1 MARDHWFKDAKY
13 GLFIHWGIYSM
24 LGGVYKG
31 EKIPYGAEWIMKNA
45 EIPLQEYR
53 KLAETFNPVD
63 FDAEDIVGKAKKW
76 GMKYIVF
83 TAKHHDGFAMYHSE
97 VSDYNIMNTPFQRD
111 PLKELAEECRKQGII
126 LGIYY
131 SQMQDWEDENGWGNE
146 WDFKPDKE
154 KDFEKYFYNKVKP
167 QVKEL
172 LTNYGKVGIM
182 WFDTPYVMPVQL
194 CEELRAYTKS
204 LQPDCLV
211 NGRIGY
217 KLGDYRQMSDYEIP
231 VLSFP
236 GDWET
241 PMTLNDTWGY
251 SRVDHNWKSAAD
263 VLYKLVDVVG
273 KGGNLLLNIGPDEKG
288 KVPEGSC
295 KVLDEAGRWLD
306 LNGES
311 IYKCNLNMDF
321 QYEISWGRVTGN
333 DSKMFLHVFKYPEFP
348 YEILITGLKTKI
360 KKVTIL
366 DNCEELQFFQSYE
379 PARDEYRFRV
389 LLPKNG
395 KLDKDMVLCA
405 EYEGE
410 IEIQKLE

>member
-63 FDAEDIVGKAKKW
+63 FDAEDIVRKAKKW

-172 LTNYGKVGIM
+172 LTNYGEVG
-182 WFDTPYVMPVQL
+182 L
-194 CEELRAYTKS
+194 CGLILR
-204 LQPDCLV
+204 
-211 NGRIGY
+211 
-217 KLGDYRQMSDYEIP
+217 M
-231 VLSFP
+231 
-236 GDWET
+236 
-241 PMTLNDTWGY
+241 
-251 SRVDHNWKSAAD
+251 
-263 VLYKLVDVVG
+263 
-273 KGGNLLLNIGPDEKG
+273 
-288 KVPEGSC
+288 
-295 KVLDEAGRWLD
+295 
-306 LNGES
+306 
-311 IYKCNLNMDF
+311 
-321 QYEISWGRVTGN
+321 
-333 DSKMFLHVFKYPEFP
+333 
-348 YEILITGLKTKI
+348 
-360 KKVTIL
+360 
-366 DNCEELQFFQSYE
+366 
-379 PARDEYRFRV
+379 
-389 LLPKNG
+389 
-395 KLDKDMVLCA
+395 
-405 EYEGE
+405 
-410 IEIQKLE
+410 

>member
-154 KDFEKYFYNKVKP
+154 KDLKNIFITSKTTGERAAY
-167 QVKEL
+167 EL
-172 LTNYGKVGIM
+172 WRGWNY
-182 WFDTPYVMPVQL
+182 
-194 CEELRAYTKS
+194 
-204 LQPDCLV
+204 
-211 NGRIGY
+211 
-217 KLGDYRQMSDYEIP
+217 
-231 VLSFP
+231 
-236 GDWET
+236 
-241 PMTLNDTWGY
+241 
-251 SRVDHNWKSAAD
+251 
-263 VLYKLVDVVG
+263 VV
-273 KGGNLLLNIGPDEKG
+273 
-288 KVPEGSC
+288 
-295 KVLDEAGRWLD
+295 
-306 LNGES
+306 
-311 IYKCNLNMDF
+311 
-321 QYEISWGRVTGN
+321 
-333 DSKMFLHVFKYPEFP
+333 
-348 YEILITGLKTKI
+348 
-360 KKVTIL
+360 
-366 DNCEELQFFQSYE
+366 
-379 PARDEYRFRV
+379 
-389 LLPKNG
+389 
-395 KLDKDMVLCA
+395 
-405 EYEGE
+405 
-410 IEIQKLE
+410 

>member
-1 MARDHWFKDAKY
+1 MIRDHWFKDAKY
-13 GLFIHWGIYSM
+13 GLFIHWGIYSL
-24 LGGVYKG
+24 LGGTYQGK
-31 EKIPYGAEWIMKNA
+31 KIPYGTEWIMKNA
-45 EIPLQEYR
+45 RIPLKEYR
-53 KLAETFNPVD
+53 KLADMFNPVE
-63 FDAEDIVGKAKKW
+63 FDAAQIVGKAKEW
-76 GMKYIVF
+76 GMKYLVF
-83 TAKHHDGFAMYHSE
+83 TAKHHDGFAMYDSE
-97 VSDYNIMNTPFQRD
+97 VSEYNIMNTPFQRD
-111 PLKELAEECRKQGII
+111 PLKELAEECHKQGMI

-172 LTNYGKVGIM
+172 LTNYGEVGIM
-182 WFDTPYVMPVQL
+182 WFDTPYVMPVHL
-194 CEELRAYTKS
+194 CRELKEYTKS
-204 LQPDCLV
+204 LQPHCLV

-217 KLGDYRQMSDYEIP
+217 KLGDYRQMSDNEIP

-251 SRVDHNWKSAAD
+251 SHTDHNWKTSSD

-288 KVPEGSC
+288 RIPEGSV
-295 KVLDEAGRWLD
+295 KVLDEVGRWLD
-306 LNGES
+306 VNGES
-311 IYKCNLNMDF
+311 IYQCNMNMDF
-321 QYEISWGRVTGN
+321 QYQISWGKVTGK
-333 DSKMFLHVFKYPEFP
+333 DGKIFLHVFKYPQFP

-366 DNCEELQFFQSYE
+366 ENNEALQFFQSYE

-389 LLPKNG
+389 LLPEDG

-410 IEIQKLE
+410 IDIQKLD